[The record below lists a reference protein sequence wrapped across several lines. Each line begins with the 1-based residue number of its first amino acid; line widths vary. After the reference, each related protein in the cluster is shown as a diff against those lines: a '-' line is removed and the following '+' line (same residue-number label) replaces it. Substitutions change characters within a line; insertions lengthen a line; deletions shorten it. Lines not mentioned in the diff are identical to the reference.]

1 VEGILRS
8 IDAAYRAHGRFNRT
22 LCMSVAAPLAPSER
36 LLLLPGYDHKTFW
49 SPSPD
54 DEHAGVGAAYVL
66 TATGETRFVQIR
78 DAAQQ
83 AFRALVHVG
92 LDDQSVPDLKFFG
105 GFRFQPARF
114 DSPLWR
120 GFSDGHFV
128 LPRLAYT
135 RRAQRAWLTLSA
147 SASDLSGVE
156 GRTRLAREAAAALQ
170 SLSRE
175 DGNISPEFS
184 DAVATDGPAEV
195 WAALVNGIRGEIV
208 AGRLEKAVA
217 ARRVVLHGRCLP
229 SPARVLQR
237 LRSEA
242 CGSTRFALSVGDLT
256 FLGASPERIV
266 KCAGLR
272 VWTEALA
279 GSVQDGDPTHGESL
293 FLSPKDRAEHAIVER
308 EIRTLLAPL
317 YESLDVDGPHLH
329 RLRHVSHLRTRFEG
343 ILKEPLHVLDLVA
356 RLHPTSAVGG
366 APRAAALAWLAA
378 HEYAERGL
386 YAGPFGAFD
395 RDGNGEFMVA
405 IRSGLLGPDE
415 AHLFAGAG
423 IVEGSE
429 AESELCE
436 TRWKL
441 QGLMAA
447 MGVA

>member
-1 VEGILRS
+1 VPSILGS
-8 IDAAYRAHGRFNRT
+8 IDGAYRAHANFSRT
-22 LCMSVAAPLAPSER
+22 LCMSVAAPLTPAER
-36 LLLLPGYDHKTFW
+36 LLRLPGYDHKTFW

-54 DEHAGVGAAYVL
+54 DENAGVGAAHVL
-66 TATGETRFVQIR
+66 TSTGENRFVQIR
-78 DAAQQ
+78 DAAQK

-92 LDDQSVPDLKFFG
+92 LDVPSVPELKLFG
-105 GFRFQPARF
+105 GFSFQPARF

-120 GFSDGHFV
+120 GFRDGHFV

-147 SASDLSGVE
+147 STSDLSGVE
-156 GRTRLAREAAAALQ
+156 GRTRLARETHAALQ
-170 SLSRE
+170 ALRRE
-175 DGNISPEFS
+175 DSDTAPELG
-184 DAVATDGPAEV
+184 DTVATDGPEEV
-195 WAALVNGIRGEIV
+195 WSALVNGIRSEIT

-217 ARRVVLHGRCLP
+217 ARRVVLRGASLP
-229 SPARVLQR
+229 SPARVLER
-237 LRSEA
+237 LREA
-242 CGSTRFALSVGDLT
+242 RDSTRFALSIGDLT

-266 KCAGLR
+266 KCSGLR

-279 GSVQDGDPTHGESL
+279 GSVQADDPTHGESL
-293 FLSPKDRAEHAIVER
+293 FLSPKDRAEHAVVAR

-317 YESLDVDGPHLH
+317 CESVTEEGPHVH

-343 ILKEPLHVLDLVA
+343 ILKEPGHVLDLVA

-366 APRAAALAWLAA
+366 APRIAALAWLAE
-378 HEYAERGL
+378 HEHIERGL

-395 RDGNGEFMVA
+395 RDGNGEFVVA
-405 IRSGLLGPDE
+405 IRSGLLAADE

-429 AESELCE
+429 VGSEFCE

-447 MGVA
+447 MGVT